1 MADPA
6 GTVPASDESEPDA
19 ENGDFGDQRRLLRVA
34 GDRGLSLTERLA
46 ARVSN
51 SLYKTP
57 LYQMRLRGR
66 FPLKLL
72 GVPQDPLPGDAAIG
86 ERLLAGRLIHAG
98 HTKMTRDLS
107 FAATG
112 APTAWQDWANGWEWL
127 RDLAAAAPDIK
138 SAAKTA
144 EPLVARWLA
153 QFETFKAA
161 AWRADVTGTRLLF
174 ALSHAPLILSS
185 TDQVYRSLL
194 LSAMATWARHLDRA
208 AFRLPDGL
216 PRARALVGLYA
227 AGLLIP
233 GGEVRA
239 TAALAGLDRLLD
251 ALVLPDGGIVTRAP
265 SDALALAELLLFAS
279 AAALAI
285 GVRSPPL
292 FADTLARLVPS
303 LRGLALG
310 DAMIGGWH
318 GGATIAALPLE
329 RLAKRAATG
338 NAISRAGR
346 WSGYHRLS
354 AGKTV
359 IVIDA
364 GPPPLARVSQ
374 MGHAG
379 TLAFEMSDG
388 RDRIIT
394 NCGGTH
400 GLAMPLPAA
409 LADGVRTTAA
419 HSTLII
425 ADTNSTRI
433 RDAGG
438 SKGALGLGVEEV
450 VAQTRHSEQGQWIE
464 ASHDGYARRFGM
476 IVRRR
481 LFVSPGGE
489 DVRGE
494 DVIEAA
500 VTRSPLQRRPERAF
514 DVRFHLGPGVAA
526 TPTADGAG
534 ALLKLPAGRVWAMK
548 ARGGLVSI
556 EPSLWI
562 DAEGHMHKTQQL
574 VIAARTHQAAASI
587 GWSFKRAGK

>member
-1 MADPA
+1 MARPA
-6 GTVPASDESEPDA
+6 APPPDA
-19 ENGDFGDQRRLLRVA
+19 PHPADDDGESRLLRVA
-34 GDRGLSLTERLA
+34 GDRGLSLSERLA
-46 ARVSN
+46 ARVST

-57 LYQMRLRGR
+57 LHRLRLRGQY
-66 FPLKLL
+66 PLRLL
-72 GVPQDPLPGDAAIG
+72 GVPQDPIPGDPVIG
-86 ERLLAGRLIHAG
+86 ERLVAGRLIHAG
-98 HTKMTRDLS
+98 HTAMTRDIS
-107 FAATG
+107 FAEAG
-112 APTAWQDWANGWEWL
+112 APLAWQDWANGWEWL
-127 RDLAAAAPDIK
+127 RDLAAVAPDTK
-138 SAAKTA
+138 AGAKVA
-144 EPLVARWLA
+144 EPLIARWLA
-153 QFETFKAA
+153 RFGSFEPA

-174 ALSHAPLILSS
+174 ALAHAPLILSS
-185 TDQVYRSLL
+185 QDQVYRSLV

-216 PRARALVGLYA
+216 GRARALCGLYA

-233 GGEVRA
+233 GGEARA
-239 TAALAGLDRLLD
+239 TAALAGLDRLFGV
-251 ALVLPDGGIVTRAP
+251 LVLPDGGIVTRAP
-265 SDALALAELLLFAS
+265 IDALALAELLLFVS
-279 AAALAI
+279 AVAPAI
-285 GVRSPPL
+285 GLRPAPL
-292 FADTLARLVPS
+292 FANTLARLVPS

-310 DAMIGGWH
+310 DAIIGGWH
-318 GGATIAALPLE
+318 GGGAIGAVPLE

-338 NAISRAGR
+338 TEISRGGR

-364 GPPPLARVSQ
+364 GPPPLARVSS

-388 RDRIIT
+388 ADRVIT

-400 GLAMPLPAA
+400 GLATPLASA

-419 HSTLII
+419 HSTLVI

-433 RDAGG
+433 REDG
-438 SKGALGLGVEEV
+438 SNKGALGRGVEEV
-450 VAQTRHSEQGQWIE
+450 VVQTRHSEEGHWIE

-476 IVRRR
+476 TVRRR
-481 LFVSPGGE
+481 LFLSPGGE
-489 DVRGE
+489 DLRGE
-494 DVIEAA
+494 DVIEPAP
-500 VTRSPLQRRPERAF
+500 RSALQRRRDRDF
-514 DVRFHLGPGVAA
+514 DVRFHLGPGVTA

-548 ARGGLVSI
+548 ARGGNVAI

-562 DAEGHMHKTQQL
+562 DPDGVVHKTLQL
-574 VIAARTHQAAASI
+574 VISGHTEKAGASI